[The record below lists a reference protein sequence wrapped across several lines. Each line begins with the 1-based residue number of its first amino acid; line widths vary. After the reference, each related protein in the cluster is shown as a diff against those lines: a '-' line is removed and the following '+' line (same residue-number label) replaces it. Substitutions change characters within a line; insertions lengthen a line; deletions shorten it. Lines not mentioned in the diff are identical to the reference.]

1 MDTTKFK
8 SVALS
13 IETYKKLKER
23 SEQDDRSLSGSIR
36 HLLKES
42 DELMKLRARIVNC
55 PPKCRGL

>member
-13 IETYKKLKER
+13 IETYKQLKER

-42 DELMKLRARIVNC
+42 DELRKLRER
-55 PPKCRGL
+55 

>member
-13 IETYKKLKER
+13 IETYKQLKER

-42 DELMKLRARIVNC
+42 DELRKLRDRSLSISH
-55 PPKCRGL
+55 KTLT